1 MADLEILD
9 ENGRDI
15 LHLIC
20 MSNNQE
26 YLEILLAQDPP
37 IFQEGE
43 MDIFD
48 DNLET
53 PLMLA
58 VRNGHA
64 SMVSKMLEM
73 GCNPFV

>member
-1 MADLEILD
+1 
-9 ENGRDI
+9 
-15 LHLIC
+15 
-20 MSNNQE
+20 
-26 YLEILLAQDPP
+26 
-37 IFQEGE
+37 

>member
-37 IFQEGE
+37 IF
-43 MDIFD
+43 
-48 DNLET
+48 
-53 PLMLA
+53 
-58 VRNGHA
+58 
-64 SMVSKMLEM
+64 
-73 GCNPFV
+73 